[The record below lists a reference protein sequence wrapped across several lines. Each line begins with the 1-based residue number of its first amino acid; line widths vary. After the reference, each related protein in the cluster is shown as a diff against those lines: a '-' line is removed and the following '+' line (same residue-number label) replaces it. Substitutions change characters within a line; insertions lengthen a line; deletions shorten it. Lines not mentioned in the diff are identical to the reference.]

1 MRRIIIDTDTAS
13 DDAVAIIMA
22 LRSNKIKVEA
32 LTVVA
37 GNVPIDIAVNNA
49 IISVEAANTYN
60 VPVYPGATKPIV
72 KDLETGQFA
81 HGQNG
86 MGDIELPIAKGNP
99 ENKHA
104 VDAMIDIVKAN
115 PNQIEIMAIG
125 PLTNLALA
133 IQKDPEAMK
142 LVKGIYIMGGNG
154 FGEGNMT
161 EYAEYNFYVDG
172 EAVQIVSDF
181 YEDMVL
187 LPWNTCVQGVRL
199 TQADIDKVLAVGTDL
214 SKFIIDIQKALI
226 DFVVELGQDPGVVI
240 ADAAVTAILID
251 ESIALEY
258 QSAYFNVVIEDKE
271 KYGMQYLDENRDT
284 NNYKVCTK
292 MDEEKFLNL
301 LIELVS

>member
-22 LRSNKIKVEA
+22 LRSSKIKVEA

-187 LPWNTCVQGVRL
+187 LPWNTCVQGVQL

-226 DFVVELGQDPGVVI
+226 DFVVELGQDPSVVI
-240 ADAAVTAILID
+240 ADTAVTAILID

-292 MDEEKFLNL
+292 MDKEKFLNL